1 VPPASYRMQSHSYL
15 PGTSMIRPG
24 VLLRIISHV
33 VLAWLLLAIIWMT
46 LPSPLVKNGPDIY
59 VTRRLKAGKRLVR
72 VYE

>member
-1 VPPASYRMQSHSYL
+1 MPAHSYL
-15 PGTSMIRPG
+15 PGASMIRPG

-46 LPSPLVKNGPDIY
+46 LPSPFVKNGPDFY
-59 VTRRLKAGKRLVR
+59 VTKQLKASKRLIR